1 MAAQAQQDLV
11 VWARMDPSNNA
22 QAQYFLRVGGDELQP
37 SVINGSPQQ
46 KRTFDINDPEPSDI
60 TIKGPYTPSTFNA
73 PLLPKV
79 INIILTQRV

>member
-11 VWARMDPSNNA
+11 IWTRIDPSNNTE
-22 QAQYFLRVGGDELQP
+22 AQYFLYIGGNKLQP

-46 KRTFDINDPEPSDI
+46 KRTFNINNPEPLDI
-60 TIKGPYTPSTFNA
+60 TIKGPYTSSTFNA

-79 INIILTQRV
+79 INAILT